1 MSFGAFDHGNSQPM
15 AEINT
20 TPLVDV
26 MLVLLVIFIIAA
38 PLLHD
43 ASRIELPQASA
54 QPLADSAT
62 ALRIVIDRQGSL
74 QLDGQG
80 IASEALA
87 ARLAA
92 HQANSAAD
100 PEIHL
105 YADQEARYAVVA
117 EVMAA
122 ASRAGLQRIAFV
134 SQPQGAPR

>member
-1 MSFGAFDHGNSQPM
+1 MSFGAFEHGSSQPM

-62 ALRIVIDRQGSL
+62 ALRIVIDRQGGL
-74 QLDGQG
+74 QLDGQA
-80 IASEALA
+80 IAGDALA

-92 HQANSAAD
+92 SRAAA

-105 YADQEARYAVVA
+105 YADQETRYAAVA
-117 EVMAA
+117 EAMAT

>member
-1 MSFGAFDHGNSQPM
+1 MSFGAFEHGNSQPM

-62 ALRIVIDRQGSL
+62 ALRIVIDRQGGL
-74 QLDGQG
+74 QLDGQA
-80 IASEALA
+80 IAGDALA

-92 HQANSAAD
+92 SRAAD

-105 YADQEARYAVVA
+105 YADQEARYAAVA

-134 SQPQGAPR
+134 SQAQGAPR